1 MDSHKRFEETMK
13 HRPVDRPPI
22 DIGGMSL
29 TSMSQG
35 CQKSLRQALGFTGE
49 PIPTNTGVDERILQW
64 AGTDFRS
71 VGGLV
76 NLPSP
81 HSRTIDELNNVD
93 CWGTPY
99 RLVGSYWEIVS
110 PPLRGA
116 TVEDLDAYVWPEP
129 RVPENMLVKWEADAK
144 RLHEEGKYVVV
155 AEHPVFGILEL
166 ACWMCGY
173 DDFLLKIMA
182 DPDFVKKFFDKVLEI
197 QLKVVEQYYSVLGP
211 YITLT
216 TSGDDF
222 GMQSRPLLSPE
233 MFEEVIA
240 PYFSA
245 RIARTKEIGK
255 CYYWHHSCGSIFELL
270 DKIIACGVDILN
282 PIQTSAD
289 GMIPA
294 ELKRHF
300 GDRLVFWG
308 GVDVQSFL
316 RLATPEMVRDG
327 VKELIATLGRDGGY
341 VIAPAHNMQD
351 DIPPENII
359 AWVEAMR

>member
-13 HRPVDRPPI
+13 HCPVDRPPI

-29 TSMSQG
+29 TSMSRK
-35 CQKSLRQALGFTGE
+35 CQESLRQALGFTGE

-71 VGGLV
+71 VGGLIE
-76 NLPSP
+76 LPSP
-81 HSRTIDELNNVD
+81 HSCIIDERNNVN
-93 CWGTPY
+93 CWGIPN
-99 RLVGSYWEIVS
+99 RLVGSYWEIVN

-116 TVEDLDAYVWPEP
+116 TVEDLDRYVWPEP
-129 RVPENMLVKWEADAK
+129 RVPESLLAKWEADAK

-182 DPDFVKKFFDKVLEI
+182 DPDFVKKYFDKVLEI

-222 GMQSRPLLSPE
+222 GMQSRPLVSPE
-233 MFEEVIA
+233 MFEDVIA

-282 PIQTSAD
+282 PIQTSAE
-289 GMIPA
+289 GMVPA

-316 RLATPEMVRDG
+316 RLATPEMVREG
-327 VKELIATLGRDGGY
+327 VKSLIEELGRDGGY